1 MLRLIKLR
9 LRALLPPAL
18 FLGLTFYFGWNA
30 VHGRSGLEAQVGQRA
45 ALAAAQANFAA
56 IDAQRQVWETRVAG
70 LANASIDP
78 DVLDG
83 GAGRLRGR
91 TRRAGAKNEA
101 LNFCGGLVDCKPSG
115 CFCDIILLTVYS
127 RRAC

>member
-83 GAGRLRGR
+83 QAR
-91 TRRAGAKNEA
+91 KI
-101 LNFCGGLVDCKPSG
+101 LNLAEPGDYVVELDAPGPK
-115 CFCDIILLTVYS
+115 TK
-127 RRAC
+127 R